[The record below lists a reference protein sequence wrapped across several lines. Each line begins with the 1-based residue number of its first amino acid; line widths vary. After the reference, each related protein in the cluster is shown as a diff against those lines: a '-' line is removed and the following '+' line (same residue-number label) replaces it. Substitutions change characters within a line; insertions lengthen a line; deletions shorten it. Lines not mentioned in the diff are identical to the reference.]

1 MFLKRKQCDTFEKE
15 FYGRFMTQL
24 HLKSHAYFLNQ
35 EQMVQ
40 TEAKINQFEQDD
52 FMRRIS
58 S

>member
-1 MFLKRKQCDTFEKE
+1 MQCNIFEKE
-15 FYGRFMTQL
+15 FYGQFMTQF
-24 HLKSHAYFLNQ
+24 HLKSHACFLNQ

-58 S
+58 SQG